1 MVVLNNHGLSFTE
14 LITHRIQSQL
24 TGEGEKQKKPWRMD
38 TLGVRMFTAMWNFR
52 AGLENFISQLDRW
65 KQENGYTS
73 KKILD
78 ITKVESELFDSYG
91 KIGQRT

>member
-1 MVVLNNHGLSFTE
+1 
-14 LITHRIQSQL
+14 
-24 TGEGEKQKKPWRMD
+24 MD

-65 KQENGYTS
+65 KQENRYTS

-91 KIGQRT
+91 KNWTTHLNAGNSKVEALLNRYKVTAADLENLIKFN

>member
-1 MVVLNNHGLSFTE
+1 
-14 LITHRIQSQL
+14 
-24 TGEGEKQKKPWRMD
+24 MD

-52 AGLENFISQLDRW
+52 AGLENFISQLDKW

-78 ITKVESELFDSYG
+78 ITKVESELFNSYG
-91 KIGQRT
+91 KNWATRLNAESSKIEALLNRYKVTAADLENLIKFN